1 MMTEFS
7 FLGELFLHTN
17 YGVHIF
23 ALRLNEHVIPKRSVP
38 AAGPAMP
45 VMLGDWTGVRF
56 IPQAE
61 NDLYRSHKERE
72 NEGVVCVCLSSQR
85 PRIAPL

>member
-1 MMTEFS
+1 MNT
-7 FLGELFLHTN
+7 LFQ
-17 YGVHIF
+17 
-23 ALRLNEHVIPKRSVP
+23 KRAVP